1 MNAITKLKSLA
12 ITLLFP
18 TIAFSQEDAPVVTTS
33 AFTNPL
39 FLTLLVISIVLAI
52 VIVAFSYVFKNIAE
66 SDYLTS
72 KLKKEKEQVD
82 SSNTKTML
90 SIALLFLLP
99 FATMAQV
106 DGASVEKVST
116 GTVGG
121 LDNFTF
127 YFMAVIVFFE
137 LLVLGLMFY
146 QFNYLVKTQTT
157 PESNIDGKT
166 IKQESKLVSVLTD
179 AVPIEEEESIML
191 DHDYDGIKELDN
203 NLPPWWKY
211 GFYLTIVF
219 SVIYLISFHV
229 IKTGELQAVEFKN
242 EVAEGKLAVDEFMK
256 KSANNV
262 DENTV
267 KLLTDAVDVSKGQD
281 VYKASCA
288 ACHGQL
294 GEGGVGPNMTDEYWL
309 HGGSIQDIFKSVK
322 YGWVEKGMKSWKT
335 ELSPMQIAQV
345 TSYIKSLKG
354 TNPPNGK
361 APQGVVF
368 VEGVASA
375 AIDSLATKVDSLSV
389 AIKAD
394 SLNTAKK

>member
-1 MNAITKLKSLA
+1 MNTTTKLKSLA
-12 ITLLFP
+12 IGILLP
-18 TIAFSQEDAPVVTTS
+18 TIAFSQEDVPVVTTS
-33 AFTNPL
+33 AFANPL
-39 FLTLLVISIVLAI
+39 FLTMFVIAVVLAI
-52 VIVAFSYVFKNIAE
+52 VIVAFSYVFKNVAQ

-72 KLKKEKEQVD
+72 KLKKEKENNN
-82 SSNTKTML
+82 SSASKTAL
-90 SIALLFLLP
+90 TIALFFLLP
-99 FATMAQV
+99 LLTMAQDEV
-106 DGASVEKVST
+106 ASMEKVSN

-127 YFMAVIVFFE
+127 YFMVVIVFFE
-137 LLVLGLMFY
+137 LLILGLMFY

-157 PESNIDGKT
+157 PETTIDGNT
-166 IKQESKLVSVLTD
+166 TKQESKLVAALTD

-191 DHDYDGIKELDN
+191 DHEYDGIRELDN

-219 SVIYLISFHV
+219 AVVYLISFHV

-267 KLLTDAVDVSKGQD
+267 KLLTDASDLAKGQD

-294 GEGGVGPNMTDEYWL
+294 GEGGVGPNMTDEFWL

-345 TSYIKSLKG
+345 GSYIKSLKG

-361 APQGVVF
+361 APQGVAF
-368 VEGVASA
+368 IEGVASA
-375 AIDSLATKVDSLSV
+375 ATDSLATKVDSLSV